1 MSVDLYIEAFAG
13 KNSKEFQKHL
23 RAVKFCIEEKLSFP
37 EETSKFFKGRVG
49 GDDLEDITPSSILEY
64 IENGIKIPMR
74 VNHEDNGKARI
85 SISDIPKEVD
95 EIVISL
101 Q

>member
-13 KNSKEFQKHL
+13 KNSEEFQKHL

-37 EETSKFFKGRVG
+37 KETSKFFEGKIG
-49 GDDLEDITPSSILEY
+49 GDNLEDIAYESILEY
-64 IENGIKIPMR
+64 IGDGIGVEMRFVRENGKIKIE
-74 VNHEDNGKARI
+74 VK
-85 SISDIPKEVD
+85 DIPKEVD
-95 EIVISL
+95 LIVVSL